1 MPFYE
6 IRCQN
11 CGKKLLTY
19 HQSSFRKYESP
30 VKKCKKCGFRY
41 ADPRCH
47 EIAIEGLP
55 ADAFHIPSYLV
66 MLVIGALILGRG
78 MYLFGMRQMGIS
90 DSLQWLLPLVFVF
103 FGVIMV
109 VGAIIEII
117 AIISGRKVRKFDKRR
132 LESEVRLS
140 DKGYVYMLQDLG
152 YQIPKKYL

>member
-1 MPFYE
+1 
-6 IRCQN
+6 
-11 CGKKLLTY
+11 
-19 HQSSFRKYESP
+19 
-30 VKKCKKCGFRY
+30 
-41 ADPRCH
+41 
-47 EIAIEGLP
+47 
-55 ADAFHIPSYLV
+55 
-66 MLVIGALILGRG
+66 

-90 DSLQWLLPLVFVF
+90 DSLQQWLLPSVFVF